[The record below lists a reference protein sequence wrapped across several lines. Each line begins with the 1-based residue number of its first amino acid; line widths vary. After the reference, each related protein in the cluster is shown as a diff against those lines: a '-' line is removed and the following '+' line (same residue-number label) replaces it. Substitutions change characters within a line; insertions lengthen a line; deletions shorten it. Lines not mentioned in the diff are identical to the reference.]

1 MFATGETIP
10 IRLFLAGY
18 ELTPTM
24 VDICKRFSVRYYLN
38 IVLID
43 EDDRCV
49 GHALISYTALNG
61 HGTVE
66 VRQVC
71 IILWW

>member
-1 MFATGETIP
+1 MARVRVKLCFASLFSLGETIP

-24 VDICKRFSVRYYLN
+24 VDICKRFSVRYFLN

-43 EDDRCV
+43 EDDR
-49 GHALISYTALNG
+49 Y
-61 HGTVE
+61 
-66 VRQVC
+66 VR
-71 IILWW
+71 LAA